1 MATPERWQNHKVR
14 RRDDNDDG
22 SNYEPL
28 VVIGDPAAAN
38 VLAALLRADG
48 IAVRMH
54 GESFGPYPVGVGG
67 LAEVE
72 VWVADNRLEDA
83 RVVVEA
89 WRADSHS

>member
-1 MATPERWQNHKVR
+1 MHK
-14 RRDDNDDG
+14 RDHHADR

-28 VVIGDPAAAN
+28 VVVGDPAAAN

-72 VWVADNRLEDA
+72 VWVADDRLEDA
-83 RVVVEA
+83 GTIVEA
-89 WRADSHS
+89 WRSDSLS